1 MRASSA
7 LTFVFASLALLMVP
21 AGALAQA
28 PAVTNTGPKTVLHI
42 FEPYNGD
49 ALNSDLKVTGSVTGS
64 CDEASQI
71 DVNRSDAWACTVAY
85 KVYDP
90 CFANADGT
98 ALACPDLPA
107 IGSGMISEG
116 DLMDVVVVKPAE
128 PLDPT
133 LANTTGPDATPFLM
147 ELTDGE
153 FCVPEPA
160 NIVFASL
167 PVYGWCTSGYW
178 FGSGDL
184 SQPLWTLPIL
194 QAGST
199 PSISTISN
207 VGVLGLWY

>member
-1 MRASSA
+1 MRASRI
-7 LTFVFASLALLMVP
+7 LTVAFASLVLLLVP
-21 AGALAQA
+21 VGALAQT
-28 PAVTNTGPKTVLHI
+28 PAAGGPATTLHI

-49 ALNSDLKVTGSVTGS
+49 TLNSDLKVTGSVTGD
-64 CDEASQI
+64 CDAASQI

-90 CFANADGT
+90 CFANTDST
-98 ALACPDLPA
+98 ELACPDLPSVQ
-107 IGSGMISEG
+107 SGTMTEA
-116 DLMDVVVVKPAE
+116 DLMDVVVVKPAQ

-160 NIVFASL
+160 NVVFASL

-184 SQPLWTLPIL
+184 SQALWKLPIL

-199 PSISTISN
+199 PSISTIAN
-207 VGVLGLWY
+207 IGVLGLWY